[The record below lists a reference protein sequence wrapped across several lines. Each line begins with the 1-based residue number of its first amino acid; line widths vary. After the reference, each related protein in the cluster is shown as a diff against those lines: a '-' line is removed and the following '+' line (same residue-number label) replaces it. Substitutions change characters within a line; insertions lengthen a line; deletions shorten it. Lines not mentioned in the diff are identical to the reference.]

1 MLDYKA
7 MYRRAGEIFKELK
20 SETRPRDLVKQ
31 MSGGQRQ
38 AVAIARTMLSE
49 AKIVLMDEPTAAIS
63 VRQVAEVL
71 NLIRHLR
78 DRGIAVVLIS
88 HRMPDVFTVAD
99 RVIVMRR
106 GRKVADKPIAASS
119 PEEVTGLITGAIEQV
134 MIDARVT
141 IARNEG
147 RRWQSPLIRRS
158 TRSSRAG
165 FRRYSGSQTF
175 WVLLAVILACIFLS
189 FATNSFATTKNLYNI
204 TRNVTFV
211 AIIALGMTMVIITGG
226 IDLSVGSVLCL
237 CSMVLAVVMHAGY
250 SIEVGIAASI
260 GTALV
265 VGAFNGVL
273 IAYLGFPPFVVTL
286 GMLSIARSLAM
297 VASNNTV
304 VFQFGPDHDK
314 LLALGGGAWFFGIA
328 NPVLYMIVLALL
340 TGFVLRWTK
349 FGRHIFAIGGNEHAA
364 TLTGVPVRPIKVA
377 VYMISALSAGI
388 AGIIQTGWLGAVT
401 TNIGAG
407 MELQVIAA
415 AVIGGAN
422 LAGGVGTAFGAL
434 IGAALIEVIRNSL
447 GLLGINAFWQG
458 TFIGGAIMLAVLFD
472 RVRNFRQSE

>member
-1 MLDYKA
+1 MMAITLDQ
-7 MYRRAGEIFKELK
+7 
-20 SETRPRDLVKQ
+20 T
-31 MSGGQRQ
+31 
-38 AVAIARTMLSE
+38 
-49 AKIVLMDEPTAAIS
+49 
-63 VRQVAEVL
+63 
-71 NLIRHLR
+71 
-78 DRGIAVVLIS
+78 
-88 HRMPDVFTVAD
+88 
-99 RVIVMRR
+99 
-106 GRKVADKPIAASS
+106 
-119 PEEVTGLITGAIEQV
+119 IEQKQRGWLATV
-134 MIDARVT
+134 
-141 IARNEG
+141 
-147 RRWQSPLIRRS
+147 L
-158 TRSSRAG
+158 
-165 FRRYSGSQTF
+165 SGQTF
-175 WVLLAVILACIFLS
+175 WVLIAVILACVFLS
-189 FATNSFATTKNLYNI
+189 VSTDSFATTKNIYNI

-211 AIIALGMTMVIITGG
+211 AIIALGMTLVIITGG

-250 SIEVGIAASI
+250 SIEIGIAASI

-265 VGAFNGVL
+265 VGAFNGML
-273 IAYLGFPPFVVTL
+273 IAYLRFPPFVVTL

-314 LLALGGGAWFFGIA
+314 LLALGGGAWLFGIA
-328 NPVLYMIVLALL
+328 NPVLYMIVLALI

-349 FGRHIFAIGGNEHAA
+349 FGRYVFAIGGNEHAA
-364 TLTGVPVRPIKVA
+364 TLTGVPVQVIKVI

-458 TFIGGAIMLAVLFD
+458 SFIGGAIVLAVLFD
-472 RVRNFRQSE
+472 RIRNLRRDE

>member
-1 MLDYKA
+1 MATTTLDQS
-7 MYRRAGEIFKELK
+7 I
-20 SETRPRDLVKQ
+20 DQKQ
-31 MSGGQRQ
+31 
-38 AVAIARTMLSE
+38 
-49 AKIVLMDEPTAAIS
+49 
-63 VRQVAEVL
+63 
-71 NLIRHLR
+71 H
-78 DRGIAVVLIS
+78 
-88 HRMPDVFTVAD
+88 
-99 RVIVMRR
+99 
-106 GRKVADKPIAASS
+106 
-119 PEEVTGLITGAIEQV
+119 GLI
-134 MIDARVT
+134 
-141 IARNEG
+141 
-147 RRWQSPLIRRS
+147 
-158 TRSSRAG
+158 AG
-165 FRRYSGSQTF
+165 ILGSQTF
-175 WVLLAVILACIFLS
+175 WVLIAVILACLFLS
-189 FATNSFATTKNLYNI
+189 VATDFFATTKNLYNI

-211 AIIALGMTMVIITGG
+211 AIIALGMTLVIITGG

-237 CSMVLAVVMHAGY
+237 CSMVLAVTMHAGY

-260 GTALV
+260 GTALAI
-265 VGAFNGVL
+265 GAFNGVM

-304 VFQFGPDHDK
+304 VFEFGPDHEK
-314 LLALGGGAWFFGIA
+314 LLALGGGAWFLGIA

-349 FGRHIFAIGGNEHAA
+349 FGRHVFAIGGNEHAA
-364 TLTGVPVRPIKVA
+364 ILTGVPVRPIKVA

-458 TFIGGAIMLAVLFD
+458 TFIGGAIILAVLFD
-472 RVRNFRQSE
+472 RLRNLRQSD